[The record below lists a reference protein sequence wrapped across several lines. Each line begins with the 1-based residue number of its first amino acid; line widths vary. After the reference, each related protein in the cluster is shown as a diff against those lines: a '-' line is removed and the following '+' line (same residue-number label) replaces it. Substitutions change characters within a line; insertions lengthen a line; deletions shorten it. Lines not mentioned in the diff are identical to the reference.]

1 MGTADKVRE
10 DVKWLLTQS
19 RFMYDEL
26 DLQVWLEIYS
36 NPLSNFRIAE
46 KNLQQK

>member
-26 DLQVWLEIYS
+26 DLQV
-36 NPLSNFRIAE
+36 
-46 KNLQQK
+46 